1 MSTEDDRK
9 QEKRN
14 RLARKKP
21 EARPVAS
28 VFITPAAT
36 AEPQVIWNVR
46 LPESLNLR
54 MRKALVDRAAA
65 RGKRFTAR
73 EATIEALEAWLQD
86 ADSPSGAARN
96 HD

>member
-1 MSTEDDRK
+1 MSTEEDRK

-28 VFITPAAT
+28 VFITPATT
-36 AEPQVIWNVR
+36 AEPQVTWNVR
-46 LPESLNLR
+46 IPESLNLR
-54 MRKALVDRAAA
+54 MRKALVERAAA

-73 EATIEALEAWLQD
+73 EATIEALEVWLQD
-86 ADSPSGAARN
+86 TETTDAADRKG
-96 HD
+96 H